1 MIFDGVCIITDVNS
15 SAILNTPLLPT
26 CIEQP
31 EGGLFSVAF
40 FYFRLV
46 VCKIFGRLNKEQW
59 RTVRHYS
66 FGWQSRHD
74 IAGDL
79 DDGPALPDVRE
90 ERCPSLVRLSCRSHS
105 LGHCRERKSPHRH
118 SATCPPRG
126 Y

>member
-1 MIFDGVCIITDVNS
+1 MILDGVWHHWFIHTFDS
-15 SAILNTPLLPT
+15 DAALGAPLLPT

-46 VCKIFGRLNKEQW
+46 VCKIFERLNKEQW
-59 RTVRHYS
+59 RTVRHCS

-79 DDGPALPDVRE
+79 VRRRTTALLYRPCGRNDV
-90 ERCPSLVRLSCRSHS
+90 
-105 LGHCRERKSPHRH
+105 
-118 SATCPPRG
+118 PRW
-126 Y
+126 YV